1 MQLVISTIL
10 PFVLC
15 LTFMGVNPA
24 FAQESNF
31 TLRLLH
37 TNDHHAHLQPV
48 EFGNHELGGITRR
61 KTLVEKARIDSKVNN
76 EPLLLLDAGDIFQG
90 TLYFNQY
97 LGQADLAFYNALGYD
112 VATIGNH
119 EFDRGQQ
126 ILANFIANAKF
137 PIISANIQ
145 TDKISPLAGKIKP
158 WIILHIQGEKVGI
171 FGLTTEETS
180 ILSDPGAGIT
190 FTDPITAAHESV
202 VSLTKQGVNK
212 IIALTH
218 LGIESDQVLAHQVN
232 GIDIIVGGHSHTPV
246 GNIPGAVISYP
257 LLKRSPTDHN
267 VLIVTDWEW
276 GKYLGDIRVVFDANG
291 NVISWEGLQH
301 AVDES
306 IKSDI
311 EFQDK
316 LRKFDSPIEK
326 LRQKVIGKTNVILDG
341 NYAKVRTEETNLGD
355 LIADAMLD
363 KIRPDDAQIA
373 IFNSG
378 NIRNSISEGDVTVA
392 EVLEV
397 LPFGNKITRI
407 DVTGIQLKTALE
419 NGVSHVKEVAGR
431 FPQVAG
437 LRFFWNSFAP
447 IGSRISSIQV
457 RNQKGDYELIN
468 PNATY
473 RVVTNDFLLNGNDG
487 YNIFK
492 DAKNQINTGFL
503 LSDVVIDYI
512 TTHSPINSQTE
523 SRIVR
528 NTDFAIS
535 KKSEKVR

>member
-1 MQLVISTIL
+1 
-10 PFVLC
+10 
-15 LTFMGVNPA
+15 
-24 FAQESNF
+24 
-31 TLRLLH
+31 
-37 TNDHHAHLQPV
+37 
-48 EFGNHELGGITRR
+48 
-61 KTLVEKARIDSKVNN
+61 
-76 EPLLLLDAGDIFQG
+76 
-90 TLYFNQY
+90 
-97 LGQADLAFYNALGYD
+97 
-112 VATIGNH
+112 
-119 EFDRGQQ
+119 
-126 ILANFIANAKF
+126 
-137 PIISANIQ
+137 
-145 TDKISPLAGKIKP
+145 
-158 WIILHIQGEKVGI
+158 
-171 FGLTTEETS
+171 
-180 ILSDPGAGIT
+180 
-190 FTDPITAAHESV
+190 
-202 VSLTKQGVNK
+202 
-212 IIALTH
+212 
-218 LGIESDQVLAHQVN
+218 
-232 GIDIIVGGHSHTPV
+232 
-246 GNIPGAVISYP
+246 
-257 LLKRSPTDHN
+257 
-267 VLIVTDWEW
+267 
-276 GKYLGDIRVVFDANG
+276 
-291 NVISWEGLQH
+291 
-301 AVDES
+301 
-306 IKSDI
+306 
-311 EFQDK
+311 
-316 LRKFDSPIEK
+316 
-326 LRQKVIGKTNVILDG
+326 
-341 NYAKVRTEETNLGD
+341 
-355 LIADAMLD
+355 MLD